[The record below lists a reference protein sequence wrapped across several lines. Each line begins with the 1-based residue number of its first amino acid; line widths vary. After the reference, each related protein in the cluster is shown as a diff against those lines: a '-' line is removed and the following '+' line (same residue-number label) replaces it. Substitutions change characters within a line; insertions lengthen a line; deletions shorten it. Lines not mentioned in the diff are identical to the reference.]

1 MGINKKILMRKLIF
15 LLTLLM
21 VFTACGQQKKY
32 VSYTVKKGETLKS
45 IAKDNGIKTKDL
57 LNLNPDVSRKPSA
70 NTVIIIPNNK
80 KKSSDI
86 KTADSKGLTHKVKR
100 KETLFSIAKKYNVTV
115 DELKKENDL
124 NGNRLSVGRIIY
136 IPEVIVEEVIEIVE
150 AVEAVE
156 EVDSNFIIYIVKKGD
171 TLYNLTKRFDVSED
185 ELKAMNPQLEIDG
198 LKLGMVLKLGEKLED
213 TSVNLFIDEITNKP
227 LNIVLML
234 PYKVNSTID
243 YNSQFKKKNSL
254 INIVTDFH
262 SGVLMAVDSLKRQGM
277 NVNLKVIDTENK
289 MSKLSSIIETYNFDN
304 TDAVIGPL
312 FLKNARFVSKKLSN
326 IPVIAPMYSKN
337 QSLVSGNDLVKVA
350 PDKRLIEEK
359 LLNHLLED
367 YAGEKIIISGDDSPS
382 STSKIAKLSLK
393 LKEHDSISEIT
404 VIKPEEGY
412 IDRERFHE
420 VIDTL
425 YRKNWVILVGNDNI
439 TTNDVVNSLGVIS
452 KEKAKIQLFSFDF
465 GSNFSNV
472 SNEQLERLNFT
483 YPSSE
488 FVDELNDETK
498 RFNKKYRS
506 KYYNYP
512 SQYAIKGFD
521 VTYDVLLR
529 LTNYDSFNAGA
540 GAGVSQRIGSKFEY
554 NKKLFGSQENNG
566 VFLIQYQEGLILK
579 SIE

>member
-80 KKSSDI
+80 KKISDI
-86 KTADSKGLTHKVKR
+86 KTNDYQGLTHKVKR

-115 DELKKENDL
+115 DELKKANDL

-136 IPEVIVEEVIEIVE
+136 IPEVIVEEVIEV
-150 AVEAVE
+150 VE
-156 EVDSNFIIYIVKKGD
+156 EVVEESSFIIHTVEKGD
-171 TLYNLTKRFDVSED
+171 TLYNLTKRFDISED

-198 LKLGMVLKLGEKLED
+198 LKLGMVLKLGEKHED

-277 NVNLKVIDTENK
+277 NVSLKVIDTENK
-289 MSKLSSIIETYNFDN
+289 MSKLSSIIDTYDFDN

-337 QSLVSGNDLVKVA
+337 QSLISGNDLVKVA
-350 PDKRLIEEK
+350 PDKKLVEEK

-412 IDRERFHE
+412 IDRERFHK

-529 LTNYDSFNAGA
+529 LTNYDSFNEGA

-566 VFLIQYQEGLILK
+566 VFLIQYQEGLTLK

>member
-21 VFTACGQQKKY
+21 VFAACGQQKKY

-45 IAKDNGIKTKDL
+45 IAKDNGIKAKDL
-57 LNLNPDVSRKPSA
+57 LRLNPDVSRKPSA
-70 NTVIIIPNNK
+70 NTVIIIPNIK
-80 KKSSDI
+80 KQNSDI
-86 KTADSKGLTHKVKR
+86 KTYDSEGLTHKVKR
-100 KETLFSIAKKYNVTV
+100 KETLFSIAKKYNVSV

-124 NGNRLSVGRIIY
+124 YGNRLSVGRIIN
-136 IPEVIVEEVIEIVE
+136 IPEVKVEEVVE
-150 AVEAVE
+150 VAEEVVE
-156 EVDSNFIIYIVKKGD
+156 EEDSNFIIHIVEKGD
-171 TLYNLTKRFDVSED
+171 TLYNLTKRFDISED
-185 ELKAMNPQLEIDG
+185 ELKSLNPQLKIEG
-198 LKLGMVLKLGEKLED
+198 LKLGMPLKVGEETGKV
-213 TSVNLFIDEITNKP
+213 TVNLFIDEITNKP
-227 LNIVLML
+227 LNILLML

-277 NVNLKVIDTENK
+277 NVNFKVIDTENK
-289 MSKLSSIIETYNFDN
+289 MSKLSSIIDTYDFDY

-337 QSLVSGNDLVKVA
+337 QSLISGNDLIKVA

-359 LLNHLLED
+359 LINHLLKN
-367 YAGEKIIISGDDSPS
+367 YAGENIIISGDASPVS
-382 STSKIAKLSLK
+382 ISKIAKLSSK

-488 FVDELNDETK
+488 FVNELNAATK
-498 RFNKKYRS
+498 SFNKKYRL

-529 LTNYDSFNAGA
+529 LTNYDSFNEGA

-566 VFLIQYQEGLILK
+566 VFLIQYQEGLTLK

>member
-1 MGINKKILMRKLIF
+1 MRKLIF

-45 IAKDNGIKTKDL
+45 IAKDNGIKAKDL
-57 LNLNPDVSRKPSA
+57 LRLNPDVSRKPSA

-80 KKSSDI
+80 KQTSVI
-86 KTADSKGLTHKVKR
+86 KTNTTERLTHKVKR

-115 DELKKENDL
+115 ENLKKVNDL
-124 NGNRLSVGRIIY
+124 NGNKLSVGRIIK
-136 IPEVIVEEVIEIVE
+136 IPEVVDIDLVEVIQVVDVL
-150 AVEAVE
+150 AE
-156 EVDSNFIIYIVKKGD
+156 EDYSNFIIHTVEKGD
-171 TLYNLTKRFDVSED
+171 TVYNLTKRFDLSEE
-185 ELKAMNPQLEIDG
+185 ELKAMNSQLEIDG
-198 LKLGMVLKLGEKLED
+198 LKLGMILKLGEKSED
-213 TSVNLFIDEITNKP
+213 VVVNLFIDQITNKP
-227 LNIVLML
+227 LNVVLML

-243 YNSQFKKKNSL
+243 YNSRFKKKNSL

-262 SGVLMAVDSLKRQGM
+262 SGVLMAVDSLKSQGM

-289 MSKLSSIIETYNFDN
+289 MSKLSSIIDTYDFDY

-312 FLKNARFVSKKLSN
+312 FLKNARFVSKKLST

-337 QSLVSGNDLVKVA
+337 QSLISGNDLIKVA
-350 PDKRLIEEK
+350 PDKRLIQEK
-359 LLNHLLED
+359 LINHLLKN
-367 YAGEKIIISGDDSPS
+367 YAGENIIISGDSSPVS
-382 STSKIAKLSLK
+382 ISKIAKLSSK

-412 IDRERFHE
+412 IDRERFHK

-488 FVDELNDETK
+488 FVNELNAATK
-498 RFNKKYRS
+498 NFNKKYRL

-529 LTNYDSFNAGA
+529 LTNYDSFNEGA

-566 VFLIQYQEGLILK
+566 VFLIQYQEGLTLK